1 MFNTR
6 SFILKEETLLKIA
19 KYKCQLAE
27 LDRQWWFENLNSKF
41 YKINYDRLTNAIK
54 ELENGKF

>member
-6 SFILKEETLLKIA
+6 SFILKEETFLKIA

-41 YKINYDRLTNAIK
+41 YKVNLDRITAEIK
-54 ELENGKF
+54 RLEND

>member
-27 LDRQWWFENLNSKF
+27 LDRQWMFEHLEDKF
-41 YKINYDRLTNAIK
+41 YAINYDRITEEIRR
-54 ELENGKF
+54 LEND

>member
-6 SFILKEETLLKIA
+6 SFILKEETFLKIA

-41 YKINYDRLTNAIK
+41 YKVNLDRITAEIK
-54 ELENGKF
+54 RLENA

>member
-6 SFILKEETLLKIA
+6 SFILKEETILKIA

-27 LDRQWWFENLNSKF
+27 LDRQWWFEDLDSKF
-41 YKINYDRLTNAIK
+41 WQVNYDRITAEIK
-54 ELENGKF
+54 RLEND